1 MIMVAYEG
9 YTSYATIVFIFYN
22 KMIMI
27 YSQIT
32 RAISFKERH

>member
-22 KMIMI
+22 KLGML

-32 RAISFKERH
+32 RAISLRERH